1 MRIYILSLLIIAFT
15 CFLIPTQGLA
25 SVNQDIN
32 YKILPDSLSIRLK
45 SLYSKKDKKYAE
57 TLFTCVE
64 YIQRNQKEYNYADYI
79 HEIHKWI
86 DENEDDYLIC
96 YAYYLIGG
104 YYLNFYNAELAT
116 HYLNLALS
124 KSKILKNSIKDN
136 TLRIKI
142 QLALSAYHYN
152 ISDLPKALEAL
163 HKVQDLNKIV
173 KDEQYNLFCQ
183 NNLAVTYEI
192 LNDNKSAIKILK
204 KILTQKHLEKELI
217 QVTYAN
223 IGSCYLNMRNADS
236 AILYLTKATGITI
249 KNTRNY
255 SISNT
260 YSLLGQAY
268 ELKCNYDIALH
279 FFLLGKESAVKY
291 EEEEVLTKIF
301 INTAQLQLKI
311 AQVRQAL
318 ENVNE
323 GIERAVK
330 NDFLSSVTKGTKLK
344 SEIYYKMGNLDQAYQ
359 CLVEYEILNDKLNSK
374 MNARQAN
381 FMLLQNDFN
390 LKQQELAFI
399 FKESELK
406 IQKQRLILSLLL
418 VVFIFGFFVV
428 MLLFKKKSLD
438 FKNKKITEESLRKDL
453 ELRNKELASNV
464 MFQMNQKELL
474 SEIIFDLQIL
484 KKDLAEKNQIKINPL
499 INRLQKTVNKDIW
512 SDFEYR
518 FKQIHQSF
526 YDHLLIDFP
535 DLSLAEKKLC
545 AFIKLNLTTKEI
557 ANITNLDPNS
567 IRVSRVRLRKKL
579 GLTNEN
585 QSLDSFLAKY

>member
-163 HKVQDLNKIV
+163 HKVQNLNKIV